1 MHYQHHGRPQGAPGH
16 AYWPEWQ
23 GDRDGML
30 EHAWE
35 RMFGAIL
42 GAHGKIGAVS
52 YHGPSQGPDK
62 YGYVVAAAPGLPVV
76 SGADFYPRKWH
87 ILATTNT
94 SNTTSPSPSPSPRPS
109 PSPSPSP
116 SGNPL
121 DSCTTDCTVSTSVSV
136 VSVTDTF
143 TGATV
148 VFSSATISYT
158 SSTVSF
164 TSTTTAVVVSG
175 AGGFLFTSSTTV
187 SVSGAGISLTDT
199 VQFVLEQ
206 SSTMA
211 VTALF
216 QVLATSQLQLL
227 DTTVTTPS
235 SVLYLGCT
243 VGHTGLIISGTVS
256 GSASLNV
263 QTGAVQ
269 VTGGVVQV
277 RVCLSDSCSTSYSFT
292 NRRLAAL
299 PSTRSATT
307 SATQYVCASVFG
319 STTIAVTSGAVLQL
333 DTACTY
339 GTIVDSTN
347 TTVTVSSTT
356 DTSTSTST
364 TVESGGTIQFVNV
377 SSSSNIVN
385 FNGPLV
391 FASGSCLNISLADT
405 SAITKDVARFVTSS
419 CTLESATVSI
429 ENGGDV
435 EYTVTA
441 VAESSTACLIRVSNY
456 SPDNDNGL
464 YFLFLLFLIPV
475 FLAPVV
481 YYYAVG
487 KKLNS
492 TALATT
498 EVLEYEEIDLT
509 GAANFQPSS
518 PYSDFDILAYEVPAY
533 EVPAYEAYEEPYSD
547 FDIPAYEVPAYEVP
561 AYEVPAYEAYE
572 EPYYN

>member
-1 MHYQHHGRPQGAPGH
+1 M
-16 AYWPEWQ
+16 
-23 GDRDGML
+23 
-30 EHAWE
+30 
-35 RMFGAIL
+35 
-42 GAHGKIGAVS
+42 
-52 YHGPSQGPDK
+52 
-62 YGYVVAAAPGLPVV
+62 
-76 SGADFYPRKWH
+76 
-87 ILATTNT
+87 
-94 SNTTSPSPSPSPRPS
+94 
-109 PSPSPSP
+109 
-116 SGNPL
+116 
-121 DSCTTDCTVSTSVSV
+121 
-136 VSVTDTF
+136 
-143 TGATV
+143 
-148 VFSSATISYT
+148 
-158 SSTVSF
+158 
-164 TSTTTAVVVSG
+164 
-175 AGGFLFTSSTTV
+175 

-227 DTTVTTPS
+227 DTTVTTLN

-243 VGHTGLIISGTVS
+243 VGHTGLIISGTVF

-277 RVCLSDSCSTSYSFT
+277 RVCLGDSCSTSYSFT

-307 SATQYVCASVFG
+307 SATQYICASVFG

-333 DTACTY
+333 DTACTH

-347 TTVTVSSTT
+347 TTVTVSSTL

-391 FASGSCLNISLADT
+391 FASGSCLDISLADT

-419 CTLESATVSI
+419 CTLECATVSI

-456 SPDNDNGL
+456 SSDNDNGL

-487 KKLNS
+487 KKSNS
-492 TALATT
+492 TALAST

-518 PYSDFDILAYEVPAY
+518 PYSDFDIPAYEVPVY
-533 EVPAYEAYEEPYSD
+533 EFPAYEAYEEPYSD

-572 EPYYN
+572 EPYYNYSNPAVGEKVNYPFAPGMGGPPHAVARCISGIPDQAGGAIHPGSRRFARLVTVWGRTARLLPRMRGGLLVSHTTGVLYLYCAPRASTACLRLGACKVGH

>member
-1 MHYQHHGRPQGAPGH
+1 MA
-16 AYWPEWQ
+16 
-23 GDRDGML
+23 
-30 EHAWE
+30 
-35 RMFGAIL
+35 
-42 GAHGKIGAVS
+42 
-52 YHGPSQGPDK
+52 
-62 YGYVVAAAPGLPVV
+62 
-76 SGADFYPRKWH
+76 
-87 ILATTNT
+87 
-94 SNTTSPSPSPSPRPS
+94 
-109 PSPSPSP
+109 
-116 SGNPL
+116 
-121 DSCTTDCTVSTSVSV
+121 
-136 VSVTDTF
+136 TDTF

-175 AGGFLFTSSTTV
+175 AGGFLFTTV
-187 SVSGAGISLTDT
+187 SVSGAGISLTNT
-199 VQFVLEQ
+199 VEFVLEQ

-227 DTTVTTPS
+227 DTTVTTLS
-235 SVLYLGCT
+235 SVLYPGCT

-347 TTVTVSSTT
+347 TTVTVSSTL

-441 VAESSTACLIRVSNY
+441 VAESSTACLSRVSNY

-492 TALATT
+492 TALSTT
-498 EVLEYEEIDLT
+498 EVLEYEEIDFT
-509 GAANFQPSS
+509 GAANIQPSS
-518 PYSDFDILAYEVPAY
+518 PYSNFDIPAYEVLAYEVPAY
-533 EVPAYEAYEEPYSD
+533 K
-547 FDIPAYEVPAYEVP
+547 
-561 AYEVPAYEAYE
+561 VPAYEAYE
-572 EPYYN
+572 EPYYNYSNLAVGEKVNYPFAPGMGGPPHAVARCMSGIPDQAGGATHLGSRRFAGLVTIWGRTARLLPRMRGGLLVSHTTRVLYLYCVPGASTACLRLGACKVGY

>member
-42 GAHGKIGAVS
+42 GAHGKIEAVS

-62 YGYVVAAAPGLPVV
+62 YGYVVPAAPGLPVV

-94 SNTTSPSPSPSPRPS
+94 SNTTSPSPSPSPG

-121 DSCTTDCTVSTSVSV
+121 ESCSTDCTVSTSVSV

-187 SVSGAGISLTDT
+187 SVCGASISLTHT

-227 DTTVTTPS
+227 DKTVTTLS
-235 SVLYLGCT
+235 CVLYLGCT

-277 RVCLSDSCSTSYSFT
+277 RVCLRDSCPTSYSFT

-307 SATQYVCASVFG
+307 SATQCVCASVFG

-333 DTACTY
+333 DTACTH

-347 TTVTVSSTT
+347 TTVTVSCTL

-391 FASGSCLNISLADT
+391 FASGSCLDISLADT
-405 SAITKDVARFVTSS
+405 SAITKDMARFVTSS
-419 CTLESATVSI
+419 CTLESATLSI

-492 TALATT
+492 TALAAT

-509 GAANFQPSS
+509 GAANIQPSS
-518 PYSDFDILAYEVPAY
+518 SYSAFQRMDVQLHPSMRN
-533 EVPAYEAYEEPYSD
+533 P
-547 FDIPAYEVPAYEVP
+547 
-561 AYEVPAYEAYE
+561 
-572 EPYYN
+572 